1 MEENYLTKVTI
12 MQEFSHDI
20 LIFVVVIFVTFIP
33 FDIINRLY
41 GPFSINIIFAVGAFA
56 GMSYK
61 SIVYDRKINKV
72 LKMAEDMKE
81 KL

>member
-1 MEENYLTKVTI
+1 MKEFIIDTLILVAVT
-12 MQEFSHDI
+12 
-20 LIFVVVIFVTFIP
+20 LVIYIP

-41 GPFSINIIFAVGAFA
+41 VPFTINIIFAVGAFA
-56 GMSYK
+56 GMVYK

-72 LKMAEDMKE
+72 LKMAEELKD